1 MSENHDHPHGRHRL
15 EVRGLA
21 ASYGDKLA
29 LEKTNFETTCGQRL
43 ALLGPN
49 GAGKS
54 TLIRILAGLMKPS
67 AGSIKWRGEEL
78 RESTREIAYL
88 PQLDQHQRHF
98 PLSVREVVELGR
110 FPYLGHFKKFR
121 AEDETAVESA
131 IAAMQLGP
139 IEKRQIDQ
147 LSGGQQQR
155 AFIARALAQEAHVIL
170 LDEPFNGL
178 DVESRCHLA
187 ETLAALAKK
196 GHLIIASHH
205 DLGNVA
211 ETFDQALVLNQQQLA
226 FGPVQEIMADPEVRR
241 VLHSC
246 HPNMAKIHFP
256 EPDHV

>member
-1 MSENHDHPHGRHRL
+1 MRECGHGQHHL
-15 EVRGLA
+15 EVSGLG
-21 ASYGDKLA
+21 ASYGTKSA
-29 LEKTNFETTCGQRL
+29 LEDTNFETTCGQRL

-54 TLIRILAGLMKPS
+54 TLIRILAGLMNAS
-67 AGSIKWRGEEL
+67 AGTVKWRGKEL
-78 RESTREIAYL
+78 HQSTREIAYL

-98 PLSVREVVELGR
+98 PLSVREVVEMGR

-121 AEDETAVESA
+121 AEDEAAVEA
-131 IAAMQLGP
+131 AVEAMQLQE

-155 AFIARALAQEAHVIL
+155 CFIARALAQKAHVIL

-187 ETLAALAKK
+187 ENLSVLANN

-205 DLGNVA
+205 DLATV
-211 ETFDQALVLNQQQLA
+211 EEIFDLALVLNRKQLA
-226 FGPVQEIMADPEVRR
+226 FGPVGEVMADPGVRH

-246 HPNMAKIHFP
+246 HPDEKRLY
-256 EPDHV
+256 V